1 MKLARL
7 TLPLAITLLL
17 AASLNAQNVVAQW
30 NAIASTTIVTNA
42 KEASVA
48 SGVWFAYV
56 HLAVFDAV
64 NAIDHR
70 FQPYLFTTNP
80 PPGTNKDAAAV
91 AAAHRV
97 LVNYFPSQQTPLDA
111 DFAASIAAI
120 SDTPANISAGIAV
133 GEASALALITARAN
147 DGLLANVPYTP
158 PVGPGYWLP
167 TPPAFGPPLTP
178 WLGQMVPF
186 TMSSA
191 AQFFPD
197 EGPDALDSQQ
207 WIDDYNQVMALGAV
221 NSPVRTPPQ
230 TEIGLFWTEHTGQQ
244 YARAFQN
251 LATQKGLATSDTA
264 RLMAMLWAGYADAGI
279 GCWNAKFAFSFWRPV
294 TAIQVGGGNP
304 ALTAD
309 PNWLP
314 LAKTPSHPEYPAA
327 HGCVTGTVSTILAGY
342 FGTPNLAFS
351 VDSLVTNTT
360 HNFTSTSDLMHEV
373 ENARIYAGFHYH
385 HSVIQGRV
393 LGLKVG
399 DQLMQRY
406 FTAIPKGNGDQLEL
420 FESDPLP
427 ITAGQSARASSCPAR
442 HCLRGA
448 TFSGC
453 CGPFRVLGTDRLGA
467 CSVLQRCV
475 D

>member
-1 MKLARL
+1 MSTLEKQIARF
-7 TLPLAITLLL
+7 TLSLAITLLL
-17 AASLNAQNVVAQW
+17 AASLSAQNVVAQW

-42 KEASVA
+42 KEVPGA

-64 NAIDHR
+64 DAIDHR
-70 FQPYLFTTNP
+70 FQPYLFTANP
-80 PPGTNKDAAAV
+80 PAGANKDAAAV

-97 LVNYFPSQQTPLDA
+97 LVNYFPSQQIGLDA
-111 DFAASIAAI
+111 QFAASIAAI

-133 GEASALALITARAN
+133 GEASAQALITARAN

-158 PVGPGYWLP
+158 PVGPGFWLP
-167 TPPAFGPPLTP
+167 TPPAFGPPATP

-207 WIDDYNQVMALGAV
+207 WIDDYNQVKTLGAI
-221 NSPVRTPPQ
+221 NSTVRTPQQ

-244 YARAFQN
+244 YARAFQK
-251 LATQKGLATSDTA
+251 LATQKGLSTSDTA
-264 RLMAMLWAGYADAGI
+264 RLMAMLWTGYADAAI
-279 GCWNAKFAFSFWRPV
+279 GCWNAKFTFSFWRPV
-294 TAIQVGGGNP
+294 TAIPVGGGNP

-314 LAKTPSHPEYPAA
+314 LANTPSHPEYPAGHA
-327 HGCVTGTVSTILAGY
+327 CVTGAVSTILKGY

-351 VDSLVTNTT
+351 VDSLVTHTT
-360 HNFTSTSDLMHEV
+360 HNFTSPTNLMNEV
-373 ENARIYAGFHYH
+373 EHARIYAGFHYH
-385 HSVIQGRV
+385 HSVLQGRV

-399 DQLMQRY
+399 NQLVHRY
-406 FTAIPKGNGDQLEL
+406 F
-420 FESDPLP
+420 
-427 ITAGQSARASSCPAR
+427 GQA
-442 HCLRGA
+442 
-448 TFSGC
+448 
-453 CGPFRVLGTDRLGA
+453 
-467 CSVLQRCV
+467 Q
-475 D
+475 

>member
-1 MKLARL
+1 MKPVRLAVS
-7 TLPLAITLLL
+7 LAILLL
-17 AASLNAQNVVAQW
+17 AAAFVNAQNVVVDW
-30 NAIASTTIVTNA
+30 NSIASTTIVTNA

-70 FQPYLFTTNP
+70 FQPYLFTANP
-80 PPGTNKDAAAV
+80 PPGANRDAASV

-97 LVNYFPSQQTPLDA
+97 LVNYFPSQQTTLDA

-120 SDTPANISAGIAV
+120 SDTPANISAGITL
-133 GEASALALITARAN
+133 GEASALALIAARAN

-178 WLGQMVPF
+178 WLGQMLPF

-207 WIDDYNQVMALGAV
+207 WIDDYNQVMTLGAL
-221 NSPVRTPPQ
+221 NSTVRTPQQ

-244 YARAFQN
+244 YARAFRN
-251 LATQKGLATSDTA
+251 LANQQGLSTSDTA

-279 GCWNAKFAFSFWRPV
+279 GCWNAKFTFSFWRPV
-294 TAIQVGGGNP
+294 TAIGVGGGNP

-314 LAKTPSHPEYPAA
+314 LANTPSHPEYPAA

-360 HNFTSTSDLMHEV
+360 HNFTSTGDLMREV

-406 FTAIPKGNGDQLEL
+406 FTAILGGNGDQLEL
-420 FESDPLP
+420 FGSAQLPLTVGQP
-427 ITAGQSARASSCPAR
+427 TPAGSCPAR

-453 CGPFRVLGTDRLGA
+453 CGPLRVLGTDRLGA
-467 CSVLQRCV
+467 CSVLQRCLN
-475 D
+475 